1 MTAAIQPTPVTVG
14 GFLFGAVED
23 TTRSLS
29 QALEQAEALPSLVVW
44 LPSAA
49 AHKAAVREAAG
60 AIADLVDFDLVDVL
74 VAGWRKHAALT
85 AAARRTLAAP
95 GSTEVV
101 DLATHR
107 VTSTHR
113 PWVDVVV
120 GEVHVAKLDLEVYLE
135 LLVKVVVAVVRHGRL
150 VDLRFLRCDV
160 AASLS
165 VEGIEVARK
174 DGALDPSLV
183 AGFGDGI
190 PLTPDPATTP
200 PESLDRPHGAATS
213 PSTQAGPD
221 STGA

>member
-1 MTAAIQPTPVTVG
+1 MTAAIEPTPVTVG
-14 GFLFGAVED
+14 RFLFGAVED
-23 TTRSLS
+23 TTRSLA
-29 QALEQAEALPSLVVW
+29 QTLEQAEDLPSLAVW

-60 AIADLVDFDLVDVL
+60 AIAQLVDLDLVDVL

-95 GSTEVV
+95 DSTEVV

-120 GEVHVAKLDLEVYLE
+120 DEVHVAKLDLELHLE
-135 LLVKVVVAVVRHGRL
+135 LLVKGVVAVVRHGRL
-150 VDLRFLRCDV
+150 VDLQFLRCDV
-160 AASLS
+160 AASLG
-165 VEGIEVARK
+165 VEGIEVARQ

-183 AGFGDGI
+183 AHFGDGV

-200 PESLDRPHGAATS
+200 PEGLDRPHGAANLR
-213 PSTQAGPD
+213 PMQAGPD
-221 STGA
+221 TAGT